1 MPYYQKKDGSYTEW
15 VDNNN
20 IVVNQWN
27 KVCGRKTVH
36 PEDKYGPLSVQEG
49 GPKKGQIWE
58 NGSGRVV
65 SPKFVESLYKQGYI
79 FCEGRNWFYREW
91 STWSPERNFSDPQA
105 LGRSRR
111 VRVWETYQLTIEHN
125 WIYRIVDPRCLGGL
139 GGGGNGGGWCIWEED
154 QGSKDI
160 KK

>member
-27 KVCGRKTVH
+27 KVRGRKPVH
-36 PEDKYGPLSVQEG
+36 PEDKYGQLSLQAG

-65 SPKFVESLYKQGYI
+65 SPKFVEQLHSQGY
-79 FCEGRNWFYREW
+79 EYNEDRNWFYREW
-91 STWSPERNFSDPQA
+91 STWTPNGMRKV
-105 LGRSRR
+105 L
-111 VRVWETYQLTIEHN
+111 ETYQLSIEHN
-125 WIYRIVDPRCLGGL
+125 WIYKIVNTKGLGGS
-139 GGGGNGGGWCIWEED
+139 GGGGNANVCCIWESDE
-154 QGSKDI
+154 GSKE
-160 KK
+160 

>member
-27 KVCGRKTVH
+27 KVRGRKPVH
-36 PEDKYGPLSVQEG
+36 PEDKYGQLSLQAG

-65 SPKFVESLYKQGYI
+65 SPKFVEQLHNQGYK
-79 FCEGRNWFYREW
+79 FNEGRNWFWREW
-91 STWSPERNFSDPQA
+91 STWTPDGMKKV
-105 LGRSRR
+105 L
-111 VRVWETYQLTIEHN
+111 ETYQLSIEHK
-125 WIYRIVDPRCLGGL
+125 WIYKIVNTKGLGGS
-139 GGGGNGGGWCIWEED
+139 GGGGNANGCCIWESDE
-154 QGSKDI
+154 GSKE
-160 KK
+160 

>member
-15 VDNNN
+15 VDKNN

-27 KVCGRKTVH
+27 KVRGRKPVH
-36 PEDKYGPLSVQEG
+36 PEDKYGQLSLQAG

-65 SPKFVESLYKQGYI
+65 SPKFVEYMYNEGYK
-79 FCEGRNWFYREW
+79 FDEGRNWFWREW
-91 STWSPERNFSDPQA
+91 STWTPGGMKKV
-105 LGRSRR
+105 L
-111 VRVWETYQLTIEHN
+111 ETYQLSMEHN
-125 WIYRIVDPRCLGGL
+125 WIYRIVNPDCLGGL
-139 GGGGNGGGWCIWEED
+139 GGGGHGDGWCIWQSNE
-154 QGSKDI
+154 GGKDI

>member
-65 SPKFVESLYKQGYI
+65 SPKFVESLYDQGYA
-79 FCEGRNWFYREW
+79 FNEDRNWFWREW
-91 STWSPERNFSDPQA
+91 STWTPRRRRSDGGLQQK
-105 LGRSRR
+105 
-111 VRVWETYQLTIEHN
+111 VVWETFQLTVEHN
-125 WIYRIVDPRCLGGL
+125 WIYRIINPTCLGGV
-139 GGGGNGGGWCIWEED
+139 GGGGHGDGWCIWEENV
-154 QGSKDI
+154 GSKDI

>member
-27 KVCGRKTVH
+27 KVRGRKPVH
-36 PEDKYGPLSVQEG
+36 PEDKYGQLSLQAG

-65 SPKFVESLYKQGYI
+65 SPKFVEQLHSQGY
-79 FCEGRNWFYREW
+79 EYNEDRNWFYREW
-91 STWSPERNFSDPQA
+91 STLTPNGMRKV
-105 LGRSRR
+105 L
-111 VRVWETYQLTIEHN
+111 ETYQLSIEHN
-125 WIYRIVDPRCLGGL
+125 WIYRIVNPLQLGGL
-139 GGGGNGGGWCIWEED
+139 GGGGNATGWCIWESD
-154 QGSKDI
+154 QGGKDI